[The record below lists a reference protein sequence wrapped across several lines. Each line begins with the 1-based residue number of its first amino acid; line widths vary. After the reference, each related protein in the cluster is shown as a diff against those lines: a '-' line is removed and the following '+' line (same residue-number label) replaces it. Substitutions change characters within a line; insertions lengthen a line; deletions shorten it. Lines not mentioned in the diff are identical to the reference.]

1 MIHAAPKTKSK
12 AKAKKLSPPKAVV
25 RRSMPIVV
33 AAAAASAAGTS
44 VHNID
49 GFTWD
54 IDPSLSFPGMIE
66 QYQIPQAAPSAL
78 PEVAPLAAVPHATVP
93 SSGTGAAATSNSR
106 SAPVVSSNLL
116 TEVLQSG
123 GKFDPTQFD
132 FSVLTLPN
140 THKASRKRKAGEGGD
155 KVAGNKNSS
164 IL

>member
-12 AKAKKLSPPKAVV
+12 AKAKKLSPPKMV

-33 AAAAASAAGTS
+33 AAAASALGGPS

-66 QYQIPQAAPSAL
+66 QYQIPQAAPPAL
-78 PEVAPLAAVPHATVP
+78 PEVPSLTAAHQVIIP
-93 SSGTGAAATSNSR
+93 SGTGAANSSNNR
-106 SAPVVSSNLL
+106 STPVVSSNLL

-140 THKASRKRKAGEGGD
+140 THKANRKRKTAEGGD
-155 KVAGNKNSS
+155 RAAGNKNSS

>member
-12 AKAKKLSPPKAVV
+12 AKAKKPSPPKMV

-33 AAAAASAAGTS
+33 AAAASALGGPS

-66 QYQIPQAAPSAL
+66 QYQIPQAAPPAL
-78 PEVAPLAAVPHATVP
+78 PEVPSLTAAHQVIIP
-93 SSGTGAAATSNSR
+93 SAGTGAATSSNSR

-140 THKASRKRKAGEGGD
+140 THKANRKRKAGEGGD
-155 KVAGNKNSS
+155 KAAGNKNSS

>member
-12 AKAKKLSPPKAVV
+12 AKAKKPSPPKAVV

-33 AAAAASAAGTS
+33 AAAAAASAAGTS

-78 PEVAPLAAVPHATVP
+78 PEVAPLAAAPHATVP
-93 SSGTGAAATSNSR
+93 SSGTGAR

-155 KVAGNKNSS
+155 KAAGNKNSS

>member
-12 AKAKKLSPPKAVV
+12 AKAKKPSPPKTV

-33 AAAAASAAGTS
+33 AAATASAGGPS

-49 GFTWD
+49 GFAWD
-54 IDPSLSFPGMIE
+54 LDPSLSFPGMIE
-66 QYQIPQAAPSAL
+66 QYQIPQAAPPPL
-78 PEVAPLAAVPHATVP
+78 PEVSPLAAALHATVP
-93 SSGTGAAATSNSR
+93 SSGTGAAATSNNR
-106 SAPVVSSNLL
+106 PAPVVSSNLL

-123 GKFDPTQFD
+123 RKFDPTQFD

-140 THKASRKRKAGEGGD
+140 THKANRKRKAGEGGD
-155 KVAGNKNSS
+155 KAAGNKNSS